1 MRLSIDMRGKIRFSR
16 WLMAATVLTVAEY
29 IGVAPLATASRA
41 AAQAQTSGDFF
52 GFDLPR
58 RRSDKYFQNLF
69 AATNWGRLHRRQPND
84 NSLAPKR
91 KTKSKPAQNETATS
105 KELATQ
111 GVGTA
116 IGTVQNVPLPRPR
129 PPAWLEPHSFA
140 EAAGPDFNTADV
152 TSAPSDCNQRLATIA
167 VIELLPRLIGPG
179 DCGGRDMVRLDA
191 VVLPNHRRVEVK
203 PTAVLRCAM
212 AESFAAWVRDEAS
225 AHIATLGAAQR
236 GIETYGSY
244 ECRGRNS
251 VSDAKLSE
259 HGKGNA
265 IDVRALILA
274 ADRRI
279 ELTDETVAKP
289 LREVLRDSACHRFTT
304 VLGPGADSYHNNHIH
319 LDILERTHGF
329 RICQWDVREPPP
341 PATKIASAHVKLATT
356 SGLAQ
361 PQSRDNQTV
370 TVGPWAI
377 TTTYKANKFEG
388 CTMRR
393 SGGELGITFVRTQ
406 DGLLVILDS
415 PKWKLDRGKAYSV
428 RLFAGSRSVDAK
440 ALAETQ
446 SVTIALADAR
456 LNSKLRSA
464 SILEVRGEGATL
476 RVPLDGSPAAFERLE
491 TCFNRRE
498 ASGANPLVGRK
509 ASETNPFVAPSRKR

>member
-1 MRLSIDMRGKIRFSR
+1 MRGKIRLSR
-16 WLMAATVLTVAEY
+16 WLLAATVLVVAECT
-29 IGVAPLATASRA
+29 GAASLPA
-41 AAQAQTSGDFF
+41 AHAQVSSDLF
-52 GFDLPR
+52 GSSWARPQ
-58 RRSDKYFQNLF
+58 SDKFFQNLF
-69 AATNWGRLHRRQPND
+69 ASQKWRRQQHNTHRPTDSSRTSPQHRSKLKPDQNE
-84 NSLAPKR
+84 P
-91 KTKSKPAQNETATS
+91 TKSGKHT
-105 KELATQ
+105 
-111 GVGTA
+111 VRTA
-116 IGTVQNVPLPRPR
+116 IATVQNVPLPRPR
-129 PPAWLEPHSFA
+129 PPAWPEPHSFA

-167 VIELLPRLIGPG
+167 IVELLPRLIGPG
-179 DCGGRDMVRLDA
+179 DCGARDMVRLDA
-191 VVLPNHRRVEVK
+191 VVLPDHRRVEVK

-225 AHIATLGAAQR
+225 ADIAPLGAALR

-251 VSDAKLSE
+251 VIDAKLSE

-265 IDVRALILA
+265 IDVRALVLA
-274 ADRRI
+274 GDRRT
-279 ELTDETVAKP
+279 ELTDENVAKP
-289 LREVLRDSACHRFTT
+289 LREALRDSACHRFTT

-319 LDILERTHGF
+319 LDILERTHGL

-341 PATKIASAHVKLATT
+341 PATKIASAHVKLAAT

-361 PQSRDNQTV
+361 SSQSRDNQTV

-377 TTTYKANKFEG
+377 ATTFKANKFES
-388 CTMRR
+388 CTMSR
-393 SGGELGITFVRTQ
+393 SERELGITFVRAQ

-440 ALAETQ
+440 ALAETK
-446 SVTIALADAR
+446 SVTIALADDR
-456 LNSKLRSA
+456 LNSKLRSVR
-464 SILEVRGEGATL
+464 SLEVRGEGATL
-476 RVPLDGSPAAFERLE
+476 RVPLDGSSAAFERLE

-498 ASGANPLVGRK
+498 ASEA
-509 ASETNPFVAPSRKR
+509 NPFVGRNASEANPFVPSGRKR

>member
-1 MRLSIDMRGKIRFSR
+1 MRGKIRFSR
-16 WLMAATVLTVAEY
+16 WLLAATVLAVAECT
-29 IGVAPLATASRA
+29 GTASLETALPAARA
-41 AAQAQTSGDFF
+41 QSSGNLFRSSWAR
-52 GFDLPR
+52 PQ
-58 RRSDKYFQNLF
+58 SDKFSQNLY
-69 AATNWGRLHRRQPND
+69 ASQNWRRQHRNPHRPTD
-84 NSLAPKR
+84 SARTSPQH
-91 KTKSKPAQNETATS
+91 KTKLKPDQNEPTKSRKLKA
-105 KELATQ
+105 
-111 GVGTA
+111 GTA
-116 IGTVQNVPLPRPR
+116 IVTVQNVPLPRPR
-129 PPAWLEPHSFA
+129 PPPWPEPHSFA
-140 EAAGPDFNTADV
+140 EAAGPDFNAADV

-167 VIELLPRLIGPG
+167 DIELLPRLIGPG

-191 VVLPNHRRVEVK
+191 VVLPDHRRVEVN

-212 AESFAAWVRDEAS
+212 AESFAAWVRDETS
-225 AHIATLGAAQR
+225 AHIATLGAQR

-244 ECRGRNS
+244 ECRGRNG

-265 IDVRALILA
+265 IDVRALVLA
-274 ADRRI
+274 GDRRI

-289 LREVLRDSACHRFTT
+289 LREALRDSACHRFTT

-319 LDILERTHGF
+319 LDILERTHGS
-329 RICQWDVREPPP
+329 RICQWDVREPP
-341 PATKIASAHVKLATT
+341 PATKIASAHVKLAPT
-356 SGLAQ
+356 SALAQ
-361 PQSRDNQTV
+361 PQSRDNQTI

-377 TTTYKANKFEG
+377 ATTYKANKFES
-388 CTMRR
+388 CAMSR
-393 SGGELGITFVRTQ
+393 SEGELGITFVRTQ

-428 RLFAGSRSVDAK
+428 RLLAGSRSVDAK

-464 SILEVRGEGATL
+464 SILEVHGEGATL
-476 RVPLDGSPAAFERLE
+476 RVPLDGSSPAFERLE

-498 ASGANPLVGRK
+498 ASGANPFVGRN
-509 ASETNPFVAPSRKR
+509 ASDTNPFVAPSRKR